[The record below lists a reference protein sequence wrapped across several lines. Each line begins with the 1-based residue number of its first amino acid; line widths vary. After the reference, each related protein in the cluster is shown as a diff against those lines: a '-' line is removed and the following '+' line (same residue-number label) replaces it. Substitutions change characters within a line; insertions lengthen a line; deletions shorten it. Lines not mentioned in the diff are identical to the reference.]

1 MQPPYTRWCVC
12 VWCDTVSCDSTRQ
25 AAVWRTPP
33 PKHPDET
40 EMKAL
45 RAQTHSVWTWI
56 AAIHPQ
62 ERAHCFTKRYLGF
75 ANCMAIAIIAHIGN
89 PMTTHSKKQTNYTNV
104 DTDTTTQCT
113 LDHNQ
118 PRRGNDV
125 APHTFQKVKL
135 LKVMANP
142 KSIDIPTNA
151 QRGSRTDD
159 VIVEG

>member
-1 MQPPYTRWCVC
+1 VADPSSKASRR
-12 VWCDTVSCDSTRQ
+12 DR
-25 AAVWRTPP
+25 
-33 PKHPDET
+33 DEGT
-40 EMKAL
+40 AGTDAFGVDL
-45 RAQTHSVWTWI
+45 DCSHSS
-56 AAIHPQ
+56 P

-89 PMTTHSKKQTNYTNV
+89 PMTTHSKNQTNYTTNV

-151 QRGSRTDD
+151 QRGLRTDD